1 MISLYF
7 YGTDNITPGTD
18 EQSLG
23 EAPVAGVRQ
32 VNPLTP
38 HEHLEAAPIAPSQ
51 SGITA
56 GTKRRGMNVN
66 DQIKLAF
73 LSVWIDFSEAPFG
86 FNISIHKRFKAKDSI
101 ENIMK

>member
-18 EQSLG
+18 EQSLETRDNYHELG
-23 EAPVAGVRQ
+23 EA
-32 VNPLTP
+32 P

-56 GTKRRGMNVN
+56 GTKRRGMNIN

-73 LSVWIDFSEAPFG
+73 LSVWIDNSEAPFN